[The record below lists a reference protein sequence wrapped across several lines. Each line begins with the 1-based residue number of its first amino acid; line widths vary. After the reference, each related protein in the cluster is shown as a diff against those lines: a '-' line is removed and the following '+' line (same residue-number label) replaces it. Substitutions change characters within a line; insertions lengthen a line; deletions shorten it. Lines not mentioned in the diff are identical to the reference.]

1 MFVTDSEHLEKPY
14 NWNEDQDLKFFGSKD
29 QSMTLRDMSLKKQKP
44 KKISTCSTCKSTFV
58 GRSAHQRRCVNC
70 LFPEE

>member
-14 NWNEDQDLKFFGSKD
+14 NWDEDQNLPIPVIRD
-29 QSMTLRDMSLKKQKP
+29 QAMSLRDMSLKKQKP

-58 GRSAHQRRCVNC
+58 GRTATQRRCVNC
-70 LFPEE
+70 LFP